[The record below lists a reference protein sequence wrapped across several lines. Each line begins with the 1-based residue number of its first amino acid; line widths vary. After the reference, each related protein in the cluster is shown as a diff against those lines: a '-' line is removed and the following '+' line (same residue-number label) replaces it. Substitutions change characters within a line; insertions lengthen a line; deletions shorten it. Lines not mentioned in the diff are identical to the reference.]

1 MCTIFMQINSILFLY
16 LVVENRRDKEYN
28 NCNYLEHPVR
38 IKPIP
43 TTL

>member
-1 MCTIFMQINSILFLY
+1 MQINSIHYLH

-38 IKPIP
+38 SQYRQLSKQWQ
-43 TTL
+43 